1 LFEAPTVVELA
12 ARIEQRE
19 SPTDALEEVARYLAE
34 VEALSE
40 EEIERQLFKENAQ
53 TRETE
58 KPATVKK

>member
-1 LFEAPTVVELA
+1 MELA

-19 SPTDALEEVARYLAE
+19 SPTDALDELARHLAE

-40 EEIERQLFKENAQ
+40 EEIERQLFKDNAQ
-53 TRETE
+53 PRETE